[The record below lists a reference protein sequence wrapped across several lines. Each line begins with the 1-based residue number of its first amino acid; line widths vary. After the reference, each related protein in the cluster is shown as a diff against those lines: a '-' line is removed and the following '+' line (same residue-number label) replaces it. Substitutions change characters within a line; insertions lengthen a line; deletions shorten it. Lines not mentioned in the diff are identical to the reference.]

1 MQSEEVAKILSEA
14 LKECEITVTGEG
26 NHFQLTVVGEMFEG
40 LSSVKRQQSIY
51 ACLNSYIADG
61 TIHAITMKIYTP
73 AEWQKVS

>member
-14 LKECEITVTGEG
+14 LSECNVTVAGEG

-61 TIHAITMKIYTP
+61 TIHAITMKVYTP
-73 AEWQKVS
+73 AEWEKLS

>member
-14 LKECEITVTGEG
+14 LKECEITVEGEG